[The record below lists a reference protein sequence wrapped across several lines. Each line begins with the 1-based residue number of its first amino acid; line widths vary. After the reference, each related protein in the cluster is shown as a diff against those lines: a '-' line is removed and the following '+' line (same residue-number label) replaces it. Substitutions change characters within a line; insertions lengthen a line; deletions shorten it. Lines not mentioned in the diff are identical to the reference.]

1 MFTLFVNDI
10 PQYLDNKCLLFADDL
25 KVYGKVGCPADATS
39 LQEDLNRIMTWSEIW
54 KLPLNASKCSVL
66 SLSLKKKPISV
77 TYTLGDNVLKRVSV
91 QKDLGIFIDSRLTF
105 IPHVDSVIKKANRMW
120 FNLA

>member
-1 MFTLFVNDI
+1 MLVNVV
-10 PQYLDNKCLLFADDL
+10 FF
-25 KVYGKVGCPADATS
+25 
-39 LQEDLNRIMTWSEIW
+39 
-54 KLPLNASKCSVL
+54 

-105 IPHVDSVIKKANRMW
+105 IPHVDSVIKKANRMCGLIW
-120 FNLA
+120 RNFRSLKN